1 MREQKKSVLIVGAG
15 ASGLTAALTAARGG
29 CGVTLVDRNQRPGRK
44 LSATGN
50 GKCNFTNAAMHPDD
64 YHGDSPEGIRQVIGG
79 FGTREAVALFRSI
92 GIEPVEKNGYYYPAS
107 MQASSVCQAFRMEL
121 DRAGVRWITETA
133 AVRAERRG
141 KKFFLTLRGKDGAER
156 METADALILSCGS
169 PAGVSVPGKEKPV
182 TGYDLARQL
191 GHHIEPVRP
200 ALCGLHCA
208 DFPRE
213 WTGVR
218 QQGRI
223 TLRAETGESLSET
236 GELQLTEYGIS
247 GIPAFQVSRLASLAC
262 SEGKKVTAVL
272 NFCPDLSREELLAF
286 LEDRRRRFPSRTA
299 SELLCGIFPAKL
311 IAGLCHRA
319 GFSGEEVP
327 AGAGQLE
334 RLAGEIR
341 HTQVRVTGTNPLS
354 QAQCAAGGILLSE
367 MDPASMQSRLMPGL
381 FVTGEMLNADG
392 ICGGYNLQWAWATG
406 VLAGRAVRGKQ

>member
-1 MREQKKSVLIVGAG
+1 M
-15 ASGLTAALTAARGG
+15 
-29 CGVTLVDRNQRPGRK
+29 
-44 LSATGN
+44 
-50 GKCNFTNAAMHPDD
+50 
-64 YHGDSPEGIRQVIGG
+64 
-79 FGTREAVALFRSI
+79 
-92 GIEPVEKNGYYYPAS
+92 
-107 MQASSVCQAFRMEL
+107 
-121 DRAGVRWITETA
+121 
-133 AVRAERRG
+133 
-141 KKFFLTLRGKDGAER
+141 
-156 METADALILSCGS
+156 
-169 PAGVSVPGKEKPV
+169 
-182 TGYDLARQL
+182 
-191 GHHIEPVRP
+191 
-200 ALCGLHCA
+200 
-208 DFPRE
+208 
-213 WTGVR
+213 
-218 QQGRI
+218 
-223 TLRAETGESLSET
+223 
-236 GELQLTEYGIS
+236 
-247 GIPAFQVSRLASLAC
+247 
-262 SEGKKVTAVL
+262 TAVL